1 MRVDLTLHLERRD
14 VLAAPAD
21 VVLDP
26 VDEEVVLVRVLPE
39 CVACVQPQVAE
50 QTQAGLWI
58 AVVLGGQQPR
68 LG

>member
-1 MRVDLTLHLERRD
+1 MRVDLALHLERRD

-26 VDEEVVLVRVLPE
+26 VDEEVILVRVLPE
-39 CVACVQPQVAE
+39 RVPGVQPQIAE
-50 QTQAGLWI
+50 QTKAGLRI